1 MTRKLIYFL
10 SVVLTTVLFCSAHAA
25 HAERIPADEVE
36 IITPAY
42 SPEPE
47 NFKPRFG
54 TYRYAVNW
62 QGIPAGSLEIL
73 LEKRGANY
81 RIEASARTNRFI
93 DFFYKLRF
101 TTNAIVSAT
110 SLYPQVSVYNSRE
123 NHRNKKTTIEFL
135 PDGEIKSVRVD
146 RHGDLEKLTFKPNNF
161 TLDPFSAVF
170 LALSLSWEVGD
181 TRQFD
186 TFTGKSRY
194 LVELTAIEKTTIDIN
209 GTNREAIVIS
219 PRVDNLTKKNLSEE
233 DEKLREAR
241 IYVSTDKT
249 SEILRITSD
258 IFIGTVNTNLVSFS
272 PSENKGSPLSD
283 K

>member
-1 MTRKLIYFL
+1 MTRNLIYFL
-10 SVVLTTVLFCSAHAA
+10 PVVLMTALFFYGHAA
-25 HAERIPADEVE
+25 HAERIPADEVK

-47 NFKPRFG
+47 KFKPRFG
-54 TYRYAVNW
+54 TYTYAVSW

-73 LEKRGANY
+73 LEQRGANY

-101 TTNAIVSAT
+101 NTKATVSAT

-135 PDGEIKSVRVD
+135 PDGEIKSVHED
-146 RHGDLEKLTFKPNNF
+146 RHGNLEKLTFKPNNF

-209 GTNREAIVIS
+209 GTKREAIVIS

-249 SEILRITSD
+249 SEILKITSD
-258 IFIGTVNTNLVSFS
+258 IFIGTVNTNMVSFS
-272 PSENKGSPLSD
+272 PAENKGSRLSD